1 MPNTKSYQKLDSTIQ
16 PQRPASSAAI
26 AVAATLRCRFSTV
39 TFITSISVAT
49 VVVVFVTVAAA
60 EINTEI
66 AVRKHQIA
74 KKNRAPRD
82 LSADRT
88 TREVDW
94 LPQVSV
100 QVIFQVHLRQSIENN
115 YCAIYFH
122 PRNPLTI
129 SHLSS
134 TIDPF
139 REVGECLHVLVIFV

>member
-88 TREVDW
+88 TRGKY
-94 LPQVSV
+94 LGQV
-100 QVIFQVHLRQSIENN
+100 VIFYLGILTFFIYAASYIELHN
-115 YCAIYFH
+115 
-122 PRNPLTI
+122 
-129 SHLSS
+129 SHSCQILKATRS
-134 TIDPF
+134 
-139 REVGECLHVLVIFV
+139 